1 MAWSPDG
8 KLFAAGIANG
18 DVLLWQLGSGKLLRN
33 LQAHTGIVLTVAWS
47 PDSKS
52 LASGSNDQTV
62 RLWQV
67 ETGKLEHTLQ
77 AKVAVGVVAWSPD
90 GKSLASTGLDGVLLW
105 EAESGK
111 RLHTLRT
118 PGTIQ
123 ALAWSPDGHV
133 LASGETT
140 GTVRLWNPASGQPV
154 DTLKGHQYGVL
165 ALVWLPD
172 GKTLASLG
180 DDRTIRLWDARSG
193 EPLRTFP
200 GLGQGIFSPDGRM
213 LATWGPWMVPNL
225 QLWDTKTG
233 RPRGTLVPLRDEQ
246 YLVVS
251 PEGHYRGT
259 RRIERE
265 LVYVV
270 QTDHG
275 QDTLTPEEFAQKYGW
290 KNDPDRVRLAD
301 R

>member
-1 MAWSPDG
+1 
-8 KLFAAGIANG
+8 
-18 DVLLWQLGSGKLLRN
+18 
-33 LQAHTGIVLTVAWS
+33 
-47 PDSKS
+47 
-52 LASGSNDQTV
+52 V

-67 ETGKLEHTLQ
+67 ETGKLLRTLQ
-77 AKVAVGVVAWSPD
+77 AQDQLWVVAWSPD
-90 GKSLASTGLDGVLLW
+90 GKSLASTGLDGLLLW

-111 RLHTLRT
+111 RLHTLKT

-133 LASGETT
+133 LASGETM

-165 ALVWLPD
+165 ALAWLPD
-172 GKTLASLG
+172 GKTLASFG
-180 DDRTIRLWDARSG
+180 DDRTIRLWDAQSG

-200 GLGQGIFSPDGRM
+200 GLAQGTFSPDGRM
-213 LATWGPWMVPNL
+213 VATWGPWTLPNL
-225 QLWDTKTG
+225 QLWETKTG
-233 RPRGTLVPLRDEQ
+233 RPRGTLVPLREEQ
-246 YLVVS
+246 YLAVS
-251 PEGHYRGT
+251 PDGHYRGP

-270 QTDHG
+270 QTDQG

-290 KNDPDRVRLAD
+290 KNDPDRVRLTD